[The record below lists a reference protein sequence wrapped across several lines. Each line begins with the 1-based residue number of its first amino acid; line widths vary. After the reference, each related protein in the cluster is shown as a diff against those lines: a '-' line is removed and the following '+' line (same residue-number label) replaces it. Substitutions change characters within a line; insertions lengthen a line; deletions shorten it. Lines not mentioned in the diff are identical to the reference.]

1 MKYLFKARTFTFF
14 LLIFLLYTSFS
25 WSKNT
30 NLIYSE
36 KNISNYFSGI
46 ISINENNTSQAFN
59 FLKKTQLLQDEH
71 SEFNEQFLRTLIL
84 LGKFNEAFDYIN
96 NLSSESADFFEANLF
111 SGLNH
116 FVKKDYLNA
125 EKYFKK
131 LKQSYIGDYYIEDYF
146 VVFLNSIVKV
156 SQNNLSGSL
165 QMLETIPDSLD
176 NLKKMQEALIHCHF
190 DSPNTISLF
199 EKLIKNKE
207 SIYPRHNF
215 FLANHHLY
223 KNNIKEAEH
232 VISRSYNEFA
242 SNMLIRQS
250 YDFMIKKS
258 FKEIKKFFDCKDPKD
273 LMSEFFY
280 VIANLYSAQENYS
293 LSNFYLKISIYLNE
307 NFYSNRT
314 LLAENYLSQSNNEE
328 AKEMLYSVKKIGSVY
343 SWYANKRIAY
353 IISLKENKKKG
364 AKYLENEIKKIK
376 NPNFHNYHD
385 LGNFFKSGTN
395 YEKSIKYY
403 SLALKKIDENHKLRP
418 KILHKRGTS
427 YERLG
432 IWDKAEKDF
441 KKSLELK
448 PDQPYVLNY
457 LAYSWLE
464 KRVNLEE
471 SLEML
476 KKADFLKQNDGYIID
491 SLGWG
496 FYLNND
502 YVEAERLLRRA
513 VELMPTEPVIIDHYA
528 DILWKLNKNIQ
539 ARYFWKQAQNLESS
553 DKEFIDTI
561 GKKIIFGLVE
571 GS

>member
-14 LLIFLLYTSFS
+14 LLIFLFYSSFS

-314 LLAENYLSQSNNEE
+314 LLAENYLSQFNNEE
-328 AKEMLYSVKKIGSVY
+328 AREILYSVKKIGSIY

>member
-14 LLIFLLYTSFS
+14 LLIFLFYSSFS

-242 SNMLIRQS
+242 SNIIDIAKKWPGIDWYDSGKRKTYLLLYLIEDI
-250 YDFMIKKS
+250 DFYLDEYINPLFYKNPSIMDNRVTILTKS
-258 FKEIKKFFDCKDPKD
+258 FKA
-273 LMSEFFY
+273 L
-280 VIANLYSAQENYS
+280 S
-293 LSNFYLKISIYLNE
+293 L
-307 NFYSNRT
+307 
-314 LLAENYLSQSNNEE
+314 
-328 AKEMLYSVKKIGSVY
+328 V
-343 SWYANKRIAY
+343 
-353 IISLKENKKKG
+353 
-364 AKYLENEIKKIK
+364 
-376 NPNFHNYHD
+376 HH
-385 LGNFFKSGTN
+385 
-395 YEKSIKYY
+395 
-403 SLALKKIDENHKLRP
+403 
-418 KILHKRGTS
+418 
-427 YERLG
+427 
-432 IWDKAEKDF
+432 
-441 KKSLELK
+441 
-448 PDQPYVLNY
+448 
-457 LAYSWLE
+457 
-464 KRVNLEE
+464 
-471 SLEML
+471 
-476 KKADFLKQNDGYIID
+476 
-491 SLGWG
+491 
-496 FYLNND
+496 
-502 YVEAERLLRRA
+502 
-513 VELMPTEPVIIDHYA
+513 
-528 DILWKLNKNIQ
+528 
-539 ARYFWKQAQNLESS
+539 
-553 DKEFIDTI
+553 
-561 GKKIIFGLVE
+561 
-571 GS
+571 

>member
-14 LLIFLLYTSFS
+14 LLIFLFYSSFS

-232 VISRSYNEFA
+232 VISRSYNEFD

>member
-14 LLIFLLYTSFS
+14 LLIFLFYSSFS

>member
-1 MKYLFKARTFTFF
+1 
-14 LLIFLLYTSFS
+14 
-25 WSKNT
+25 
-30 NLIYSE
+30 
-36 KNISNYFSGI
+36 
-46 ISINENNTSQAFN
+46 
-59 FLKKTQLLQDEH
+59 
-71 SEFNEQFLRTLIL
+71 
-84 LGKFNEAFDYIN
+84 
-96 NLSSESADFFEANLF
+96 
-111 SGLNH
+111 
-116 FVKKDYLNA
+116 
-125 EKYFKK
+125 
-131 LKQSYIGDYYIEDYF
+131 
-146 VVFLNSIVKV
+146 
-156 SQNNLSGSL
+156 
-165 QMLETIPDSLD
+165 MLETIPGSLD

-190 DSPNTISLF
+190 DSPNTIPLF

-215 FLANHHLY
+215 FLANHLLY

-232 VISRSYNEFA
+232 VISRSYHEFA

-250 YDFMIKKS
+250 YDFMIKKN

-314 LLAENYLSQSNNEE
+314 LLAENYLSQFNNEE
-328 AKEMLYSVKKIGSVY
+328 AKEILSSVKKIGSVY

-364 AKYLENEIKKIK
+364 AKYLENEIRKIK
-376 NPNFHNYHD
+376 NPDFHNYHD
-385 LGNFFKSGTN
+385 LANFFKSGTN

-403 SLALKKIDENHKLRP
+403 SLALKKIEENHKLRP

-464 KRVNLEE
+464 KGVNLEE

-561 GKKIIFGLVE
+561 KKKIIFGLVE